1 MQMSDELMELEE
13 EEYTSQLTAPVFRRI
28 VGLIRPHWRWALG
41 FLVAIALTSS
51 TDAYFTYINKQIVDQ
66 GINPGDASALT
77 HLGIIYGSIVLFQAV
92 TVFTFVYL
100 AGVLG

>member
-1 MQMSDELMELEE
+1 MADDFIELEE

-28 VGLIRPHWRWALG
+28 LGLIRPHWKWAVG

-51 TDAYFTYINKQIVDQ
+51 TDAYFTFINKQLVDQ
-66 GINPGDASALT
+66 GINLRDTAALSR
-77 HLGIIYGSIVLFQAV
+77 LAVLYGSIILLQAA

-100 AGVLG
+100 A